1 MYGFHIHRSARVST
15 PPNQLPPI
23 GPKDKFSPELRILV
37 ASLLSMVVILLWAK
51 YFAPKP
57 PARPQQNNPAA
68 TAPATPGAPAA
79 PGTSQTAAPSTASAA
94 TGAPAAPAKAAP
106 VPAVSDSQERTIV
119 VENALYRVEFSNRG
133 AVVKSWQLKKYKDD
147 SKPPHTLDLVHQHSA
162 EMTHGW
168 PFAVVLDNPQWE
180 SSANTGLYKISTD
193 SSSLNAPADLT
204 FTWSDGHLQVVKK
217 FHFDH
222 AYIVSVDTTTN
233 YDGSRVLA
241 GLAWLGGFG
250 DITVTNPAP
259 ITRVNTFYSENGK
272 LTTIGY
278 KKLESP
284 DKLGNSWQGGK
295 GFTGIED
302 NYFAVVFLPP
312 SDSPST
318 TLDTRYWKVWD
329 TTTVDGKEESEAVPE
344 IATATS
350 AQPMAMRVFVGPKDY
365 DLLKTLHPPL
375 QSLVNFG
382 ILEFIADPLFHGL
395 KWLHD
400 YIPNWG
406 WAIVVLTVVINMVLF
421 PLRISSYKS
430 TMKMQRVA
438 PEIKQIQEKYKKYK
452 MNDPRKAEMNKEVM
466 AVYSREGVNPV
477 GGCIPQLIQL
487 PIWFGL
493 YRALYGTIELRHAPW
508 FGWITDLSAKDPYY
522 ILPIL
527 MGVTMYMS
535 SKMTPMPTTDAQQAQ
550 MMKFMPIGMAA
561 MFMIIPYPSGLAV
574 YILTQQV
581 IGILQ
586 QWYLNRTHPLPAPVK
601 PSRAKK

>member
-1 MYGFHIHRSARVST
+1 VST
-15 PPNQLPPI
+15 SPNPFPPI
-23 GPKDKFSPELRILV
+23 GPKDKFTPELRILV
-37 ASLLSMVVILLWAK
+37 ASLLSIVVILVWAK

-57 PARPQQNNPAA
+57 PVHPAQPPAA
-68 TAPATPGAPAA
+68 VTAPVTPGP
-79 PGTSQTAAPSTASAA
+79 TTPSTANR
-94 TGAPAAPAKAAP
+94 APGAAPPAKTN
-106 VPAVSDSQERTIV
+106 VPPTPAISEGQEHNIV
-119 VENALYRVEFSNRG
+119 VENSLYRVEFSNRG
-133 AVVKSWQLKKYKDD
+133 AVVKSWKLKKYKDD
-147 SKPPHTLDLVHQHSA
+147 QKPPQTLDLVHEHSA
-162 EMTHGW
+162 ELTHGW
-168 PFAVVLDNPQWE
+168 PFSLIFADPQLQTD
-180 SSANTGLYKISTD
+180 ANTGLYKISTD
-193 SSSLNAPADLT
+193 SPSLNAPADVT
-204 FTWSDGHLQVVKK
+204 FTWSDGHLEVIKK

-222 AYIVSVDTTTN
+222 SYMVDMQTTTTYN
-233 YDGSRVLA
+233 GAPVMA
-241 GLAWLGGFG
+241 GVAWLGGFG
-250 DITVTNPAP
+250 DMTVLNPAP
-259 ITRVNTFYSENGK
+259 ITTVNTFYDENGK
-272 LTTIGY
+272 LTTVGY

-284 DKLGNSWQGGK
+284 EQWGTGWHGGAN
-295 GFTGIED
+295 FAGIED
-302 NYFAVVFLPP
+302 RYFTVVFLAP

-318 TLDTRYWKVWD
+318 TLDTRYWKIWD
-329 TTTVDGKEESEAVPE
+329 TVEANGKQESEAVPE
-344 IATATS
+344 VAAATS
-350 AQPMAMRVFVGPKDY
+350 AHPMEMRVFVGPKDY
-365 DLLKTLHPPL
+365 DLLKTMHPPL

-395 KWLHD
+395 KWIHD
-400 YIPNWG
+400 YVPNWG
-406 WAIVVLTVVINMVLF
+406 WAIVVLTVLINMVLF

-477 GGCIPQLIQL
+477 GGCIPQLLQL

-493 YRALYGTIELRHAPW
+493 YRALQGTIELRHAPW

-550 MMKFMPIGMAA
+550 MMKFMPIAMAG